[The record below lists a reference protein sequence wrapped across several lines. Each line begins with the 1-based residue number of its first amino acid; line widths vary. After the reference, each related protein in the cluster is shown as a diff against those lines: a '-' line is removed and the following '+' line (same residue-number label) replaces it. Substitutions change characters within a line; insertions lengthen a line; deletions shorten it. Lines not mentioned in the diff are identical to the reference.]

1 MRGPL
6 TPTPRAAHAE
16 PATDASGPLP
26 GPELYQPTH
35 TGGGD
40 AMSRR
45 ISRRSLL
52 QGSLL
57 TAGASFFGPWRLNH
71 VYAAKTDKPIL
82 IGLTHDASGQFA
94 NSGQA
99 ERRGTVMAIEEANA
113 KGGVLGR
120 KLDHIWVDTETTPS
134 TGSRVA
140 ERLITRNEVAFLVGA
155 IQSGVANAIGQVA
168 QKYGVVYFNTNS
180 SSPTESGKDCH
191 RVKFVWDGNGA
202 NFANANA
209 ANAVRA
215 FGKKWLLLTN
225 DYVWGHN
232 TSKATRQTATAFGA
246 EVIDEILVPVGTRDF
261 SPILLKVQQAK
272 PDVVA
277 AAVGGDDLKVM
288 QKQVVDMKLQQKPAW
303 LQNQLDWPD
312 VYGLGL
318 ESVFG
323 VFGTTWYHKL
333 HLPGVDDLVR
343 RYQARW
349 PDTRIDVP
357 GNVFY
362 NGYVAMWELIKA
374 IERAGS
380 TNNLKVIKA
389 LEGHRMTAKDRMQHF
404 DAWIDPNSHH
414 VQQTIYMAGANDKPA
429 DKTDYFK
436 ILSWAKG
443 EEVKDAGEST
453 CKLESYD
460 ATPSYEM

>member
-1 MRGPL
+1 MKIKITR
-6 TPTPRAAHAE
+6 RA
-16 PATDASGPLP
+16 
-26 GPELYQPTH
+26 
-35 TGGGD
+35 
-40 AMSRR
+40 
-45 ISRRSLL
+45 LL
-52 QGSLL
+52 AGTAA
-57 TAGASFFGPWRLNH
+57 TAGVTAFAGPWKHNR
-71 VYAAKTDKPIL
+71 VWAQKTDKPIL

-94 NSGQA
+94 NSGQD
-99 ERRGTVMAIEEANA
+99 EQRGTIMAIEEINA

-120 KLDHIWVDTETTPS
+120 KLSYIVADTETTPS
-134 TGSRVA
+134 TATRVA
-140 ERLITRNEVAFLVGA
+140 ERMINRNEVAFIVGA

-180 SSPTESGKDCH
+180 SSPTEAGKDCQ
-191 RVKFVWDGNGA
+191 RVKFVWDGTGA

-209 ANAVRA
+209 ANVVKT

-232 TSKATRQTATAFGA
+232 TSKATRETASKFGA
-246 EVIDEILVPVGTRDF
+246 QMMDEIMVPVGTRDF
-261 SPILLKVQQAK
+261 SPILLKVQQAR

-288 QKQVVDMKLQQKPAW
+288 QKQVVDMKLSRQPAW

-312 VYGLGL
+312 VYGLGV

-333 HLPGVDDLVR
+333 DLPGVADLVKK
-343 RYQARW
+343 YQTRW

-362 NGYVAMWELIKA
+362 NGYMAMHELGKA

-389 LEGHRMTAKDRMQHF
+389 LEGHKMSAKDRLQHF
-404 DAWIDPNSHH
+404 DAYIDPVSHH
-414 VQQTIYMAGANDKPA
+414 VQQTIYLASGNDKPV

-436 ILSWAKG
+436 ILSQATPEEAKDPN
-443 EEVKDAGEST
+443 EVLT
-453 CKLESYD
+453 CKLQDYD
-460 ATPSYEM
+460 KTPSYEM